1 MRSRPN
7 YNTFNELNSII
18 TSSYVGCLLTAL
30 LILPVLSNVL
40 HPAVMTLTA
49 VAYTFVVVPVMS
61 GLYGVPTLRMLQRRL
76 RWASRRARMSLVS
89 LFRGCYKCSVI
100 AAVLLY
106 NFPMIFE
113 ESLDL
118 QKHTGEVSN

>member
-1 MRSRPN
+1 M
-7 YNTFNELNSII
+7 
-18 TSSYVGCLLTAL
+18 LTAL

-49 VAYTFVVVPVMS
+49 VAYTFVVVPVVA
-61 GLYGVPTLRMLQRRL
+61 GFYGTPTLWMLQRRL
-76 RWASRRARMSLVS
+76 RRASRVARVRLGS
-89 LFRGCYKCSVI
+89 LFRGCYKFLLI

-106 NFPMIFE
+106 NLPMIFE

-118 QKHTGEVSN
+118 QMHTSEVRGRKMSLQNEDDQQR